1 MKQFFL
7 EENYYDLIFYI
18 NYRETTPISE
28 TVFLHGILIGLI
40 GACIFLFTFERFAKQ
55 TKYIFTLI
63 SLFFF
68 HVVILKESAF
78 LGQTFLIFYF
88 LTMFLIL
95 LWFCQTLR
103 EEFQEIIAFI
113 MNSQI
118 LFFFGVI
125 FATDEIKDLN
135 IISPLISPLLI
146 VIGAAISIIPFFF
159 NIKIF
164 SRTINHWVFLI
175 AVNIV
180 LFIFAMYLM
189 FSFNLYSFLILLYTN
204 TILMIYAIYRIHD
217 FKVIKSLGILEEQ
230 INIKEIDDDR
240 KDFLKMYEKPKN
252 INKSYISYCRKNQI
266 CLVCNKKVSGF
277 NNYICKCNALYCE
290 KCARVLIESFD
301 FCWACNEPLDNKKP

>member
-18 NYRETTPISE
+18 NYREIKPISE
-28 TVFLHGILIGLI
+28 TVFFHGILIGLI
-40 GACIFLFTFERFAKQ
+40 GSCIFFFTFERFAKH

-68 HVVILKESAF
+68 HVIILKESAF
-78 LGQTFLIFYF
+78 LGQIFLIFYF

-95 LWFCQTLR
+95 IWFYQNLR
-103 EEFQEIIAFI
+103 KEFQEIIAFI

-118 LFFFGVI
+118 LFLFGVI
-125 FATDEIKDLN
+125 IATDEIKDLN

-146 VIGAAISIIPFFF
+146 VIGAVISIIPFFF

-164 SRTINHWVFLI
+164 SRTVIHWGFLI
-175 AVNIV
+175 AVNV
-180 LFIFAMYLM
+180 GLFFFAMYL
-189 FSFNLYSFLILLYTN
+189 FFFFNLNSILILLYIN
-204 TILMIYAIYRIHD
+204 ISIMIYATYRIHD
-217 FKVIKSLGILEEQ
+217 FKAIKSLGIMEEQ
-230 INIKEIDDDR
+230 IKIKEIDDDR
-240 KDFLKMYEKPKN
+240 KDFLKKYEKPKKITAN
-252 INKSYISYCRKNQI
+252 RIKYCQENQI
-266 CLVCNKKVSGF
+266 CLVCNKKVFGF

-301 FCWACNEPLDNKKP
+301 FCWACNEPLDNQKP